1 MFSATELETAV
12 RVGARFVHLVWD
24 SGSYDMVAFQE
35 QAHYGKTAGIELGHV
50 DIPKF
55 AESFGCRGVAIQDV
69 AALGPALREGLASPV
84 PFLIQIPVDYSEN
97 LSLMKE
103 LRIASLN

>member
-1 MFSATELETAV
+1 
-12 RVGARFVHLVWD
+12 
-24 SGSYDMVAFQE
+24 
-35 QAHYGKTAGIELGHV
+35 
-50 DIPKF
+50 
-55 AESFGCRGVAIQDV
+55 VAIQDV
-69 AALGPALREGLASPV
+69 AALAPALREGLASPV